1 MAYIANALRQL
12 VAARAQGLYEYCQ
25 TAQTIV
31 IEMELNH
38 IVPEAA
44 GGATEADNLCLV
56 CISCNTFKSAYQ
68 MEIDPQTGEELL
80 LFNPR
85 QQQWNEYFRWSEDGS
100 QIIGTTAIGR
110 ESVARLQ
117 MNRSLAVQARQLW
130 VQAGWHPPRT
140 ISTNQTSSA
149 RSSHQP

>member
-1 MAYIANALRQL
+1 MISKPISSVGHNGVHCQCPRQL
-12 VAARAQGLYEYCQ
+12 VAARAQGLCKYCQ

-44 GGATEADNLCLV
+44 GGATEADNLCLA

-68 MEIDPQTGEELL
+68 TGIDPQTDEEVR

-85 QQQWNEYFRWSEDGS
+85 QQQWNEHFRRSENGS
-100 QIIGTTAIGR
+100 QLIGTTVTGR
-110 ESVARLQ
+110 ATVARLQ
-117 MNRSLAVQARQLW
+117 MNRSPAVQARQRW
-130 VQAGWHPPRT
+130 IQAGWHPPKT
-140 ISTNQTSSA
+140 E
-149 RSSHQP
+149 